1 MKSLVLCSIIYSTVN
16 NLDAGNLRATL
27 HAAIPR
33 LLEGRKCFHL
43 SGAVEIVP
51 RPTGKALFLYK
62 KALWSSEQKG
72 LEFYIV
78 KVFCVTLG
86 FDSIDL

>member
-1 MKSLVLCSIIYSTVN
+1 MKSLVLCSIIYLTVN
-16 NLDAGNLRATL
+16 NLDAGNYVPHCMQPEA
-27 HAAIPR
+27 PWK
-33 LLEGRKCFHL
+33 EEKCFHL